1 MINEKENA
9 VLLIAGFTQ
18 REISDRKR
26 KFYNLFRI
34 EPWLVPMRKHG
45 EWGGLTTQEI
55 LDIVDDHTETPNAI
69 PMLYLATWAKDPAMR
84 QRGLRGDVAGYFCLP
99 KSVQDTGLRLWEDF
113 DDAWQ
118 DHALACAEEVVTR
131 LREGR
136 FWPPAEHAFEQ
147 GYEELFLGDVLAAV
161 DPL

>member
-45 EWGGLTTQEI
+45 EWVGLTEI
-55 LDIVDDHTETPNAI
+55 EICDIEADELTSASSETFSFARAI
-69 PMLYLATWAKDPAMR
+69 EAKLKEKNHDS
-84 QRGLRGDVAGYFCLP
+84 D
-99 KSVQDTGLRLWEDF
+99 
-113 DDAWQ
+113 
-118 DHALACAEEVVTR
+118 
-131 LREGR
+131 
-136 FWPPAEHAFEQ
+136 
-147 GYEELFLGDVLAAV
+147 
-161 DPL
+161 